1 MTLAPVLA
9 RLSNLSGLAKVR
21 VVVGGYVVALALA
34 TLALTVYV
42 SITSSPDRDA
52 SSGMYAF
59 ADGLLFLFAF
69 AVASLA
75 PTGLALHSLRA
86 FTAPWWVFSSV
97 GLAISITGLLA
108 VASIA
113 EPDTASGAWSTLAV
127 QRIFLAPLLA
137 GLFALIGLFSPTRT
151 YRAWF
156 FAFAGLESI
165 TGIYGFVH
173 WFLPLLLPRGL

>member
-1 MTLAPVLA
+1 
-9 RLSNLSGLAKVR
+9 
-21 VVVGGYVVALALA
+21 
-34 TLALTVYV
+34 
-42 SITSSPDRDA
+42 
-52 SSGMYAF
+52 MYAF

-151 YRAWF
+151 HRAWF
-156 FAFAGLESI
+156 FALAGLESI

>member
-9 RLSNLSGLAKVR
+9 RLSNLSGLAKIR

-42 SITSSPDRDA
+42 SNTSSPDRDA

-59 ADGLLFLFAF
+59 ADGLLFLFVF

-113 EPDTASGAWSTLAV
+113 EPDTASGSWSTLAAL
-127 QRIFLAPLLA
+127 RIFLAPLLA
-137 GLFALIGLFSPTRT
+137 GLFALIGLFSPTRSH
-151 YRAWF
+151 RAWLL
-156 FAFAGLESI
+156 ALAGLESI